1 MITQDPETELQI
13 RFQNSCI
20 MATELHRLS
29 KNEEYFLYGLQKQAE
44 EGDNYTP
51 TPWLFNIPE
60 RCKWE
65 AWNRQ
70 QGKSKIIAMY
80 DYINAVAN
88 FQLKYT

>member
-20 MATELHRLS
+20 MATELFNLTE
-29 KNEEYFLYGLQKQAE
+29 NEENLLYGLRKQAE

-51 TPWLFNIPE
+51 SPWIFNIPE
-60 RCKWE
+60 RCKWD
-65 AWNRQ
+65 AWNKQ
-70 QGKSKIIAMY
+70 HGKSTTMAKY

-88 FQLKYT
+88 FQMKYS

>member
-20 MATELHRLS
+20 MAIELFRLTE
-29 KNEEYFLYGLQKQAE
+29 EEQDFLYGLQKQAE

-51 TPWLFNIPE
+51 TPWIFNLPE
-60 RCKWE
+60 RSKWE

-70 QGKSKIIAMY
+70 QGKSKIMAKY
-80 DYINAVAN
+80 DYINAVSN
-88 FQLKYT
+88 FQLKYS

>member
-20 MATELHRLS
+20 MATELSGLTENE
-29 KNEEYFLYGLQKQAE
+29 KNLLYGLQKQAE

-65 AWNRQ
+65 AWNQQ
-70 QGKSKIIAMY
+70 QGKSKIMAKY
-80 DYINAVAN
+80 DYINAVLN
-88 FQLKYT
+88 FQLKYS